1 MPNDDDESL
10 TSLSTSTAV
19 VTVFVKLPRP
29 GFVKTRLAA
38 GVGAERAAKFYR
50 ACAERTIDVVCR
62 CEERR

>member
-1 MPNDDDESL
+1 M
-10 TSLSTSTAV
+10 STSTAV